1 MIQSSASNDAT
12 SGIIVFVVMGF
23 VILVIVATV
32 RQSQARTRALREGK
46 QNYLDSLE
54 KLKHSP
60 TNANLRQ
67 RTLELG
73 RHYSNL
79 TRNKQGVTV
88 FDEVALSNDIGAA
101 CAGAGSANAAAVRSA
116 PLKNIVASNKSSM
129 EERLTKLLELKSKG
143 LITEQEY
150 ESKRTRILDEV

>member
-1 MIQSSASNDAT
+1 MIQNNTDGDMTA
-12 SGIIVFVVMGF
+12 GIIVFVVMGF
-23 VILVIVATV
+23 VILVIVLTV

-54 KLKHSP
+54 KLKHDP

-73 RHYSNL
+73 RRYSNL
-79 TRNKQGVTV
+79 TRNQQGVTV

-101 CAGAGSANAAAVRSA
+101 CAGASAAVRST
-116 PLKNIVASNKSSM
+116 PLKNIVASNKSSV

-150 ESKRTRILDEV
+150 ESKRTRVLDEV

>member
-1 MIQSSASNDAT
+1 MIQNNPNDGGVIGVFILLA
-12 SGIIVFVVMGF
+12 GFLIFMIV
-23 VILVIVATV
+23 LKA
-32 RQSQARTRALREGK
+32 RQSQARTRALREGLR
-46 QNYLDSLE
+46 NYLDSLE
-54 KLKHSP
+54 ELKHSP

-101 CAGAGSANAAAVRSA
+101 CAGAGSVMSDSVNST
-116 PLKNIVASNKSSM
+116 PLKNIVASSGSSI
-129 EERLTKLLELKSKG
+129 EERLTKLSELKARG
-143 LITEQEY
+143 LIDEQEY
-150 ESKRTRILDEV
+150 ESKRARILDEV